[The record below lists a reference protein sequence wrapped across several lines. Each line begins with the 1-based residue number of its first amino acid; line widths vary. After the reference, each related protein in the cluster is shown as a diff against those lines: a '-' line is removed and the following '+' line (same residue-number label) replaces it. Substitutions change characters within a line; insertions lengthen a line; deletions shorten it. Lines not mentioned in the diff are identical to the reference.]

1 MGRSCG
7 EERNLPAPPQ
17 KAQPLLWFKRGGHPL
32 AGAPQPFT
40 SSPCHKPGT
49 HFCPIHTPFR
59 LELQLEGKAQGRD
72 PKCPHWGP
80 RLPFQAPP
88 PFCEDLES
96 GQNKLELNGKF
107 GLKEV
112 TEGQEREEGLRARAG
127 GATHRPRDALGSA
140 GLGRRQALVPRAGRA
155 AL

>member
-1 MGRSCG
+1 MPPLGPKTP
-7 EERNLPAPPQ
+7 LP
-17 KAQPLLWFKRGGHPL
+17 
-32 AGAPQPFT
+32 
-40 SSPCHKPGT
+40 S
-49 HFCPIHTPFR
+49 
-59 LELQLEGKAQGRD
+59 
-72 PKCPHWGP
+72 
-80 RLPFQAPP
+80 PP